1 MHDEASIYDYI
12 VVGGGSGGAVVA
24 ARLSENPANRVCLIE
39 AGGSGGNL
47 LIRVPAGV
55 AAIVPGKLFNWA
67 YETVPQPGLNG
78 RRGYQPRG
86 RALGGSS
93 AINAMIYIRG
103 HPADYDH
110 WAALG
115 NRGWSYADVLPFFRK
130 AENNER
136 FGDTCHGRGGP
147 LNVADSRWR
156 TELGE
161 AFCRAAAAMQI
172 PLNEDFNGPEQEGA
186 GFYQLT
192 QINGE
197 RCSAARAYLAPA
209 SGRENL
215 HILTGARAE
224 MLLIGHGRATGVRIR
239 QGGRVREIS
248 ARGEVVLAAGAFVTP
263 QLLMLSGIGDGEE
276 LGRHGIEVRHHL
288 PGVGRN
294 LQDHIDFIFNYVAR
308 GGRERLFG
316 MDPGG
321 LWRLLRAI
329 PRWHRHRQGALT
341 SNFAEAGGFIRS
353 GPDQTIPDLQLH
365 FVDGI
370 VDDHNRKLHFTTGY
384 SCHVCVLRPR
394 SRGTVTLQ
402 DSNPKSAP
410 RIDPRFLSEEEDL
423 RLLMRGARLMHR
435 LLQDEAFA
443 PYRGHLLYPFDIDDD
458 AALEQAIR
466 NRADTIYH
474 PVGTCRMGND
484 DMAVVDE
491 RLRLRGVEGLR
502 IADASV
508 MPTLIGGNTNAPVIM
523 IGEKAAAMMAEDAR
537 TGRG

>member
-1 MHDEASIYDYI
+1 MYDYI
-12 VVGGGSGGAVVA
+12 IVGGGSGGAVVA
-24 ARLSENPANRVCLIE
+24 ARLSENPANKVCLIE
-39 AGGSGGNL
+39 AGGGGSNI

-103 HPADYDH
+103 HPGDYDH

-115 NRGWSYADVLPFFRK
+115 NRGWSYDDVLPFFRK

-136 FGDTCHGRGGP
+136 FDDALHGRGGP

-161 AFCRAAAAMQI
+161 AFCRAAAAQQI
-172 PLNEDFNGPEQEGA
+172 PLNEDFNGAEQEGV

-192 QINGE
+192 QIDGE
-197 RCSAARAYLAPA
+197 RCSAARAYLDPA
-209 SGRENL
+209 RARDNL

-224 MLLIGHGRATGVRIR
+224 AILIEDGRAAGVRIR
-239 QGGRVREIS
+239 RGGRQQDIRT
-248 ARGEVVLAAGAFVTP
+248 AGEVVLAAGTFATP
-263 QLLMLSGIGDGEE
+263 QLLMLSGIGDGGE
-276 LGRHGIEVRHHL
+276 LQRHGIDVRHHL

-294 LQDHIDFIFNYVAR
+294 LQDHIDFIFNFVAR
-308 GGRERLFG
+308 GGREALFG

-321 LWRLLRAI
+321 IWRVLKAI
-329 PRWHRHRQGALT
+329 PRWRRHRQGPLT
-341 SNFAEAGGFIRS
+341 SNFAEAGGFIKS
-353 GPDQTIPDLQLH
+353 SPDQKMPDLQLH

-370 VDDHNRKLHFTTGY
+370 VDNHNRKLHFTTGY
-384 SCHVCVLRPR
+384 SCHVCLLRPK
-394 SRGTVTLQ
+394 SRGTVTLRNA
-402 DSNPKSAP
+402 NPKSAP
-410 RIDPRFLSEEEDL
+410 SIDPGFLSEEADL
-423 RLLMRGARLMHR
+423 HLLMRGARIMHR
-435 LLQDEAFA
+435 LLQDEAFT
-443 PYRGHLLYPFDIDDD
+443 PYRGRVLYPFDIDDD

-466 NRADTIYH
+466 ARADTIYH

-491 RLRLRGVEGLR
+491 RLRLRGVAGLR

-508 MPTLIGGNTNAPVIM
+508 MPTLIGGNTNAPVVM
-523 IGEKAAAMMAEDAR
+523 IGEKAAAMMVEDAR
-537 TGRG
+537 NGPGMN

>member
-1 MHDEASIYDYI
+1 MYDYI
-12 VVGGGSGGAVVA
+12 IVGGGSGGAVVA
-24 ARLSENPANRVCLIE
+24 ARLSENPANKVCLIE
-39 AGGSGGNL
+39 AGGGGSNI

-103 HPADYDH
+103 HPGDYDH

-115 NRGWSYADVLPFFRK
+115 NRGWSYDDVLPFFRK

-136 FGDTCHGRGGP
+136 FDDALHGRGGP

-161 AFCRAAAAMQI
+161 AFCRAAAAQQI
-172 PLNEDFNGPEQEGA
+172 PLNEDFNGAEQEGV

-192 QINGE
+192 QIDGE
-197 RCSAARAYLAPA
+197 RCSAARAYLDPA
-209 SGRENL
+209 RARDNL

-224 MLLIGHGRATGVRIR
+224 ARLIEDGRAAGVRIR
-239 QGGRVREIS
+239 RGGRQQDIRT
-248 ARGEVVLAAGAFVTP
+248 AGEVVLAAGTFATP
-263 QLLMLSGIGDGEE
+263 QLLMLSGIGDGGE
-276 LGRHGIEVRHHL
+276 LQRHGIDVRHHL

-294 LQDHIDFIFNYVAR
+294 LQDHIDFIFNFVAR
-308 GGRERLFG
+308 GGREALFG

-321 LWRLLRAI
+321 IWRVLKAI
-329 PRWHRHRQGALT
+329 PRWRRHRQGPLT
-341 SNFAEAGGFIRS
+341 SNFAEAGGFIKS
-353 GPDQTIPDLQLH
+353 SPDQKMPDLQLH

-370 VDDHNRKLHFTTGY
+370 VDNHNRKLHFTTGY
-384 SCHVCVLRPR
+384 SCHVCLLRPK
-394 SRGTVTLQ
+394 SRGTVTLRNA
-402 DSNPKSAP
+402 NPKSAP
-410 RIDPRFLSEEEDL
+410 SIDPGFLSEEADL
-423 RLLMRGARLMHR
+423 HLLMRGARIMHR
-435 LLQDEAFA
+435 LLQDEAFT
-443 PYRGHLLYPFDIDDD
+443 PYRGRVLYPFDIDDD

-466 NRADTIYH
+466 ARADTIYH

-491 RLRLRGVEGLR
+491 RLRLRGVAGLR

-508 MPTLIGGNTNAPVIM
+508 MPTLIGGNTNAPVVM
-523 IGEKAAAMMAEDAR
+523 IGEKAAAMMVEDAR
-537 TGRG
+537 NGPGMN